1 MAKTIVAESKWR
13 ACAMP
18 PHNPGSWSV
27 LNGRIRDFVS
37 RQDVRAALRS
47 WHPNGGTLV
56 AGPDDRCFRTP
67 IEIESLQGDLRSS
80 SARQAWIGIVL
91 IAAVCAVMA
100 GFALQRPTKIT
111 LGFPFVLA
119 IVAVTRW
126 YDSFVSL
133 RSTGAII
140 ERGRFFYWARTS
152 RRLRHAFILCALF
165 IASIGIMQALLQSR
179 GSLESAVELVGAP
192 FHALRQG
199 EFWRLATG
207 PLLHNGLS
215 HFISNA
221 VFFLLAAPLALVLF
235 RGWAVAALFLAN
247 AAGALVQMAV
257 GSPVFDAY
265 LGISPGVFCLM
276 LFVAVAGRMD
286 KVLLPRGMAEM
297 TAAIAVISIVAA
309 EMLSTN
315 AATAAHLTGAAFGIA
330 FGLAWVHVAS
340 GWR

>member
-1 MAKTIVAESKWR
+1 MNAVATVDLLEQ
-13 ACAMP
+13 P
-18 PHNPGSWSV
+18 IDF
-27 LNGRIRDFVS
+27 GRHFIPETLTPL
-37 RQDVRAALRS
+37 AHTAL
-47 WHPNGGTLV
+47 W
-56 AGPDDRCFRTP
+56 
-67 IEIESLQGDLRSS
+67 LRLEP
-80 SARQAWIGIVL
+80 RH
-91 IAAVCAVMA
+91 
-100 GFALQRPTKIT
+100 
-111 LGFPFVLA
+111 
-119 IVAVTRW
+119 
-126 YDSFVSL
+126 
-133 RSTGAII
+133 
-140 ERGRFFYWARTS
+140 
-152 RRLRHAFILCALF
+152 RLRYNQLQALF
-165 IASIGIMQALLQSR
+165 FNEQIIFFETRVGTGIMQALLQSR

-215 HFISNA
+215 HFIGNA
-221 VFFLLAAPLALVLF
+221 VFFLLAAPLAFVLF

-330 FGLAWVHVAS
+330 FGLAWVRVAS
-340 GWR
+340 GRR